1 MKKEYLNIGK
11 IVGTHGVRGM
21 VRIEPWADDG
31 AFLKNFKTF
40 YLDDMTRLEITGI
53 TPHGNVV
60 IAKITGVE
68 SIEQAEAYRGKI
80 LSVRREDAPETDGRY
95 YIEEILGSSVI
106 NSETGALLGTLTDVF
121 KTGANDVW
129 QVSNNGKNY
138 LLPVIDDLE
147 IKVDIENEKIT
158 LKPLK
163 GIFDDED

>member
-1 MKKEYLNIGK
+1 MKAKAMKKTLSCILALTLTASMMSESLTAFAAAE
-11 IVGTHGVRGM
+11 GTGS
-21 VRIEPWADDG
+21 AQ
-31 AFLKNFKTF
+31 
-40 YLDDMTRLEITGI
+40 
-53 TPHGNVV
+53 
-60 IAKITGVE
+60 
-68 SIEQAEAYRGKI
+68 EQPAENDAPAEE
-80 LSVRREDAPETDGRY
+80 EDAPEAEGRY